1 MFDFHMHSGV
11 SFDSKE
17 SAEKMVEAAVKAGM
31 KEICFTDHLDYEEVS
46 TGIKVWFDTEDYN
59 AAYDHLHHTGIKLR
73 KGFEFGML
81 PGNQE
86 TFRKDL
92 ERRHFDFIIGSIH
105 FVDGVDI
112 FYKEYWENKTPE
124 AAETAYFERILEC
137 VKKHDSY
144 DVLGHLTYIG
154 KVINNPGM
162 RAIAEKEYRDL
173 TDEIFRVLIEKG
185 KGIEVNTSGKDRCGA
200 FLPDEAYLRR
210 FKELGGQIVTVGS
223 DAHTFDRV
231 GQYCH
236 EACALVNEIF
246 GHVCTFEDRK
256 PIFHRL

>member
-11 SFDSKE
+11 SFDSTE
-17 SAEKMVEAAVKAGM
+17 SARKMVDAAVVAGM
-31 KEICFTDHLDYEEVS
+31 KEICFTDHLDYEEIP
-46 TGIKVWFDTEDYN
+46 TGIKVWFETEDYN
-59 AAYDHLHHTGIKLR
+59 AAYDNLQTDELKIR

-86 TFRKDL
+86 TFLSDVQ
-92 ERRHFDFIIGSIH
+92 RRHFDFIIGSVH

-112 FYKEYWENKTPE
+112 FYDAYWKNKTPE
-124 AAETAYFERILEC
+124 AAETTYFERILEC
-137 VKKHDSY
+137 VKTHDSF

-154 KVINNPGM
+154 KIVANPNL
-162 RAIAEKEYRDL
+162 RPIAEREYRQI
-173 TDEIFRVLIEKG
+173 TDEIFRILVQKG
-185 KGIEVNTSGKDRCGA
+185 KGIEVNTSGFDRCGA

-210 FKELGGQIVTVGS
+210 FKELGGEIVTVGS
-223 DAHTFDRV
+223 DAHTFGRV

-236 EACALVNEIF
+236 EACRLVSDIF

-256 PIFHRL
+256 PIFHKL